1 MFVNKIFSELKTKK
15 NRSFACVFTNSPTM
29 YMYLVFPS
37 TINMGWRNLLEYNNF
52 NLTKSYLS
60 HNFKHK

>member
-1 MFVNKIFSELKTKK
+1 MFVKKIFSELKTKK

-37 TINMGWRNLLEYNNF
+37 TINMGWRNLLEYSTF